1 MDKKLFRSIVW
12 LIVIAA
18 AAVLFV
24 WRIDDVARA
33 LDVLFSVL
41 APLVTGFV
49 IAFVINK
56 PFSWVYKWLHKL
68 QPNTGK
74 ENKFAKMVSMVV
86 AYGLFFGVVVLVF
99 AILVPQLAASI
110 EMLVANRDIYAEN
123 LESVYNWATRQLNV
137 TGITE
142 EDVVN
147 VLQEIYENVSVY
159 LKGLVPAIFN
169 ITQSVIHSVTNVFIG
184 FAISFYFL
192 YDKNHLV
199 SQLKRLILAYT
210 PTKFSEKAL
219 YIGKVANETFSSFV
233 SGQLTEAVILGVLCF
248 VCMTILQFPYAMLI
262 SVMVGISN
270 LIPIIGPII
279 GTIPGAF
286 ILLMVN
292 PMQAVWFVVL
302 VIVLQQIDGNII
314 YPRVVGTS
322 VGLPALWV
330 LVAVTVGGSLFGLS
344 GMILAVPSMSVLF
357 KLIKEDSAAV
367 LEEKGIEPTQYQ

>member
-1 MDKKLFRSIVW
+1 M
-12 LIVIAA
+12 IAA

-24 WRIDDVARA
+24 ARIDDVAGA
-33 LDVLFSVL
+33 VNVLFSVL
-41 APLVTGFV
+41 APLVTGLV
-49 IAFVINK
+49 IAFILNK
-56 PFSWVYKWLHKL
+56 PFSWVYTSLSKL
-68 QPNTGK
+68 QKNSEK
-74 ENKFAKMVSMVV
+74 ESKFAKMLSMVV
-86 AYGLFFGVVVLVF
+86 AYGLFFGVIVLVF
-99 AILVPQLAASI
+99 AILVPQLAESV

-142 EDVVN
+142 EDISK
-147 VLQEIYENVSVY
+147 VLQEIYDNATVY
-159 LKGLVPAIFN
+159 IKGLVPAIFS

-192 YDKNHLV
+192 YDKTHLV
-199 SQLKRLILAYT
+199 SQVKRLILAYT
-210 PTKFSEKAL
+210 PTKFAEKVL
-219 YIGKVANETFSSFV
+219 HVGKVANETFSSFV
-233 SGQLTEAVILGVLCF
+233 SGQLTEAFILGLLCF
-248 VCMTILQFPYAMLI
+248 VCMTILRFPYAMLI
-262 SVMVGISN
+262 SVIVGFSN

-344 GMILAVPSMSVLF
+344 GMILAVPSVSVLF
-357 KLIKEDSAAV
+357 KLVKEDSASV
-367 LEEKGIEPTQYQ
+367 LEEKGISPKQYQ